1 VTLGFFAIIAM
12 TGIAADE
19 AALRD
24 LQREGPILIVG
35 IAGILLVIILL
46 VIRLGLWVGTMQ
58 AMKLIR

>member
-1 VTLGFFAIIAM
+1 M

-24 LQREGPILIVG
+24 LQCEGPILIVG
-35 IAGILLVIILL
+35 IAGILLVINLL
-46 VIRLGLWVGTMQ
+46 VIRLSLWAGTMQ